1 MLAKKHDAAAAAG
14 LPNDAKGSMK
24 ALAWLII
31 HAAAADWL
39 KGDAALYALADRVFA
54 ERVARWGAAVAATRL
69 CPRPVRGP
77 CANAPG

>member
-1 MLAKKHDAAAAAG
+1 MRLEQ
-14 LPNDAKGSMK
+14 
-24 ALAWLII
+24 
-31 HAAAADWL
+31 WL

-69 CPRPVRGP
+69 CPRPVRGL